1 MPNMEIDLLRGMIK
15 ERDAKIQEIN
25 KREINQRRKREQL
38 LRNLK
43 SVKEIHAQTMLE
55 NQEDIESIQEKLL
68 LSQQDLQAMEREMR
82 ATGAIHL
89 YTSLLKSSDRKNI
102 GTGYVIRFQAQLC
115 KAMHTMGM
123 LENQVLVTSTYS
135 NEQIKSLQGEIHG
148 MTEERAKIEKEILT
162 QLVEKDR
169 TKSTRNEE
177 LREDLA
183 KSQESMLKLQTLLN
197 KLSDK
202 KSEEEEDYNAVEAQ
216 DSFVKNNTEEDEDDS
231 EMQAEISI
239 LRQQLDALMQEK
251 ITVEGDLRAKVS
263 ETEKEVKRVEMERAK
278 KEMMVQTLK
287 SDMAFAPL
295 VEQMEQE
302 GEASSSGD
310 GTADAAAAFASGFG
324 QMNITVVK
332 ATGDASTGAETKKP
346 VPQSVASSNPTSDF
360 RADFG
365 GFDQEVF

>member
-15 ERDAKIQEIN
+15 ERDAKIQEIE
-25 KREINQRRKREQL
+25 KREINQRRKRKQL
-38 LRNLK
+38 LRNLE
-43 SVKEIHAQTMLE
+43 SVKEIHAQTLLE
-55 NQEDIESIQEKLL
+55 NQKEIESIQAKLNI
-68 LSQQDLQAMEREMR
+68 SQRDLQAMEREMR
-82 ATGAIHL
+82 ATGAIHV
-89 YTSLLKSSDRKNI
+89 YTSLLKSSDRTNI

-148 MTEERAKIEKEILT
+148 MTEERAKIEREILS

-169 TKSTRNEE
+169 AKSTKNEK

-197 KLSDK
+197 EKNKLGDK
-202 KSEEEEDYNAVEAQ
+202 KSEEEEDNDDVESQ
-216 DSFVKNNTEEDEDDS
+216 DSFVKNNTEEDEHDS

-239 LRQQLDALMQEK
+239 LRQQLDTLMQEK
-251 ITVEGDLRAKVS
+251 IAVEGDLRAKVS
-263 ETEKEVKRVEMERAK
+263 ETEKEVKKLEMERAK
-278 KEMMVQTLK
+278 KEMMAQTLK

-310 GTADAAAAFASGFG
+310 GTADAATAFASGFG

-346 VPQSVASSNPTSDF
+346 VPQSVASSNPTSAF
-360 RADFG
+360 KA
-365 GFDQEVF
+365 